1 MDILRNALNSSH
13 LHKPWSRGMVW
24 SYVNPIMRKWWL
36 KMWIRPWQRLWASHH
51 WGQGQRSRTYKGSHS
66 DAKNAEKKSKI
77 YQLSKSLT
85 IHAWTET
92 LEEKLSVNS
101 QQTVH
106 KQTNFPLWIK
116 VWISIYTN
124 SRKKWLKN
132 RMSQRLKDTAVPVK
146 SKGENHSKNTKTDLN
161 LK

>member
-66 DAKNAEKKSKI
+66 DAKNAENKSKI

-101 QQTVH
+101 QLTVH

-116 VWISIYTN
+116 VWISFNTN
-124 SRKKWLKN
+124 SRKK
-132 RMSQRLKDTAVPVK
+132 MIPK
-146 SKGENHSKNTKTDLN
+146 SIESKAKRASIASPIQGEKPLRKY
-161 LK
+161 